1 VCNLYS
7 MTRAREA
14 MLRLFRVS
22 DNRAAAIEAKPAIF
36 PGYVGHSPRKT
47 RRPKS
52 TMRSAALHPHRRAE
66 QGLRFQQLCTPV
78 GTSRGRGNYVP
89 RNARVSHTPRRTPC
103 IELS

>member
-52 TMRSAALHPHRRAE
+52 TMRSAALHA
-66 QGLRFQQLCTPV
+66 TPSCRT
-78 GTSRGRGNYVP
+78 GTTFSTTMHAGR
-89 RNARVSHTPRRTPC
+89 H
-103 IELS
+103 